1 MDRRKA
7 SRQLARPERRRS
19 GRFPV
24 LVPIEVRWQG
34 PDGVSV
40 REEAQTRQVNPQ
52 GGLLHMK
59 TYPDIGS
66 RVELVNFLSAER
78 AQARVLEMRRSKEGA
93 VLGIAVELVVPS
105 DTFWGVNFQ
114 LKKTNAELL
123 KLEQAL
129 QSGSIDLRLLKEFRD
144 AIDYIWTA
152 AGVFQELRER
162 QLQGLNTDKVLSR
175 LTAERIR
182 RAAYLYGELAAD
194 LDRCGVTHETKGVAE
209 LYQVAE
215 RIYLRL
221 KPIFKDREPQ
231 PELAARA

>member
-7 SRQLARPERRRS
+7 SRQHARADRRRS

-24 LVPIEVRWQG
+24 FVPIEVRWQG
-34 PDGVSV
+34 PDDVTF
-40 REEAQTRQVNPQ
+40 RAEAQTRQVNPQ

-59 TYPDIGS
+59 TYPDVGS
-66 RVELVNFLSAER
+66 RVELVNFLSGER
-78 AQARVLEMRRSKEGA
+78 AQARVLEMRRSEEGV

-123 KLEQAL
+123 KLEQLL
-129 QSGSIDLRLLKEFRD
+129 QSGSTDLRLLKELRD

-152 AGVFQELRER
+152 AGALQELRER
-162 QLQGLNTDKVLSR
+162 QLHGLSTDKVLSR
-175 LTAERIR
+175 LTGERIR

-194 LDRCGVTHETKGVAE
+194 IDRCDVTHDTKGVAE
-209 LYQVAE
+209 LYEVVE

-221 KPIFKDREPQ
+221 KPIFKDRELER
-231 PELAARA
+231 ELAART